1 MKLLLLIS
9 TILLLAS
16 CRTTKHIAT
25 TSVNTDSVV
34 THVKD
39 SMSEIHSKETTELR
53 KMIEEMTSSGVT
65 FVVDSC
71 PEREIMSEFK
81 QSLNEEG
88 RAKVEAIIEKYLL
101 EERVK
106 SLSNKVT
113 ISERGAITAEGNIK
127 AAYFTS
133 KKLQEEL
140 YKSEL
145 TIDQLTAEKDTMS
158 ARLTRSELTKVKDV
172 KRSGFPWLL
181 LSLVACGACLLG
193 WIARGKITKL

>member
-9 TILLLAS
+9 TILILLS

-39 SMSEIHSKETTELR
+39 SMSHVHSKETTELR

-71 PEREIMSEFK
+71 PERDAVLALLDST
-81 QSLNEEG
+81 G
-88 RAKVEAIIEKYLL
+88 RANFEKTVLEARI
-101 EERVK
+101 K
-106 SLSNKVT
+106 SLQRKVT
-113 ISERGAITAEGNIK
+113 ISEKGAITAEGPIA

-145 TIDQLTAEKDTMS
+145 TIDQLTAERDTIN
-158 ARLTRSELTKVKDV
+158 ARLTRSELTKSKDV
-172 KRSGFPWLL
+172 ERRSGFPWLI